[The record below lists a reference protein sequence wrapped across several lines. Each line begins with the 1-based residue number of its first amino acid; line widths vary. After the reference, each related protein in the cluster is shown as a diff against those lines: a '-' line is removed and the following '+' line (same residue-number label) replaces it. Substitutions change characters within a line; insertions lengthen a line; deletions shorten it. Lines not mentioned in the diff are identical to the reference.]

1 MQRINPR
8 DARRGVNC
16 RHGGSRGTASTAPAP
31 PGQCVLSDDPQ
42 QGGFFRQK
50 GRSPAGGGAVGARGL
65 AGCLA
70 AGSPSPPEP
79 SVSRG
84 AALDASPGRP
94 PFSRRWTTR
103 CGHALAWRTSWQGTR
118 RFLTVDGPGLGAGP
132 RVTGGRADA
141 APLKGRQEAPAAD
154 PRAPAPW
161 PPPRPP
167 APHPGLGQ
175 GRVPGGGA
183 GSGGKEAVVGGRG
196 SLEGGEGAGAEL
208 GAWRSER
215 CHVTCVATCRP
226 SCVVEA

>member
-161 PPPRPP
+161 PPPRPR
-167 APHPGLGQ
+167 PHI
-175 GRVPGGGA
+175 RD
-183 GSGGKEAVVGGRG
+183 SGRG
-196 SLEGGEGAGAEL
+196 VSREEGRGAAERKL
-208 GAWRSER
+208 SWEAGGAWRAARGRGRSWGR
-215 CHVTCVATCRP
+215 GGASAVT
-226 SCVVEA
+226 